1 MKFGIYIS
9 NRDETFNHGEIVELH
24 MEMKHR
30 GTKRYLAK
38 KHKKLGVMPYAKVNV
53 PSMIEVEV
61 FTANTFQYYVNN
73 PSNFIWVLEK
83 DVNITDK
90 NTNMKHVLE
99 RLED

>member
-24 MEMKHR
+24 MEMMHD
-30 GTKRYLAK
+30 GEKRYLAK
-38 KHKKLGVMPYAKVNV
+38 KHKKLGVMPYAKVSV
-53 PSMIEVEV
+53 PGMKKVNI
-61 FTANTFQYYVNN
+61 FTGEKFDSYVKN
-73 PSNFIWVLEK
+73 PNDFLWVLEK

-90 NTNMKHVLE
+90 NTNMKQVLE